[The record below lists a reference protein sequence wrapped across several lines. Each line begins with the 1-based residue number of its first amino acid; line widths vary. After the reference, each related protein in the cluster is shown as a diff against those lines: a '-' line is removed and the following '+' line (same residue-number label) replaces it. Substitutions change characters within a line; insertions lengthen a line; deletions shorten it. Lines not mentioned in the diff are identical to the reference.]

1 MDRLEKEYEVR
12 AFQPG
17 DEEEIVEF
25 LKLVFD
31 GWPKFDL
38 LCSPLEH
45 WKWKYQDNPL
55 RMNQIIVGV
64 SDHRIVGCVHYP
76 SLRIKIGNKVCL
88 GTQGLDLA
96 VHSDF
101 RRVAIFNKMW
111 DLGIKMRKE
120 SGIQLHYCLTWNL
133 MLSKY
138 LLKFYH
144 RFPHHVMRLFRIND
158 VGLQLRKQPTKY
170 GFIYKYGGHLV
181 KLANKYRNT
190 LRPDRPSSY
199 DFHIGKMTH
208 FDERM
213 DGFWEEIK
221 DHYSFIIGRNRDY
234 LNWRYCDPRGGDYL
248 VKSAQR
254 NSKILGYMVLRIDRH
269 QQDYPIGYIVD
280 LLALPNRLD
289 VATAL
294 VGDAVNYFDGHGI
307 NMILYMVIKNHPY
320 EVILKRNG
328 FIAKRER
335 VPLFY
340 REYAEVGE
348 LRKRET
354 RSPSR
359 IHFAYGDLDV
369 I

>member
-1 MDRLEKEYEVR
+1 MDRLEKEYSVR
-12 AFQPG
+12 PFQPG
-17 DEEEIVEF
+17 DEEGIVE
-25 LKLVFD
+25 LLELVFD
-31 GWPKFDL
+31 GWPRFGL

-45 WKWKYQDNPL
+45 WKWKYLNNPL
-55 RMNQIIVGV
+55 WKNQIIVGV
-64 SDHRIVGCVHYP
+64 SDHRIISCVHYP
-76 SLRIKIGNKVCL
+76 SLRIKIGHGVCL

-101 RRVAIFNKMW
+101 RGVALFKTMW

-120 SGIQLHYCLTWNL
+120 SGIQLHYCLTWNP

-138 LLKFYH
+138 LSKVYH
-144 RFPHHVMRLFRIND
+144 KFPHQVMRLFRIHD
-158 VGLQLRKQPTKY
+158 VGLHLRKQPMKY
-170 GFIYKYGGHLV
+170 GFFYEYGGYLV
-181 KLANKYRNT
+181 NLANKYRNT

-199 DFHIGKMTH
+199 DFHVVEMTH

-213 DGFWEEIK
+213 EGFWEEIRE
-221 DHYSFIIGRNRDY
+221 HYSFIIERSQDY
-234 LNWRYCDPRGGDYL
+234 LNWRYGDPRGGDYL
-248 VKSAQR
+248 VKSAER
-254 NSKILGYMVLRIDRH
+254 DGNILGYMVLRVDRY
-269 QQDYPIGYIVD
+269 QQDYPVGYMVD
-280 LLALPNRLD
+280 LLTLPNRLD
-289 VATAL
+289 VAMAL

-307 NMILYMVIKNHPY
+307 NMIFCLVIKNHPY

-328 FIAKRER
+328 FITKRER
-335 VPLFY
+335 VPFFY
-340 REYAEVGE
+340 REYAEVEE